1 MTIGIT
7 QRVELCKDYHEIR
20 DCLDQEWTNLLCKAN
35 IDFILVPNSLD
46 DIDSWLEKKNLEGF
60 ILTGGNDLSHLP
72 DAKNP
77 APSRDETEKKI
88 LKWSV
93 KNKTKVLGVCRGMQ
107 LINCFFSGSLCK
119 VNGHA
124 GFNHSI
130 DILNDKYNFNS
141 QSIVNSYHNW
151 GISKTDLSPNLLPLA
166 IAGDGTIEALEHK
179 QLPWVGIMW
188 HPEREVTND
197 YNNIQLIKTLFL
209 T

>member
-7 QRVELCKDYHEIR
+7 QRVELYKDYHEIR

-46 DIDSWLEKKNLEGF
+46 DVDSWLEKKNLKGF
-60 ILTGGNDLSHLP
+60 ILTGGNDLSHLS
-72 DAKNP
+72 DAKNA

-93 KNKTKVLGVCRGMQ
+93 KNKTRVLGVCRGMQ
-107 LINCFFSGSLCK
+107 LINCFFSGSLRK

-124 GFNHSI
+124 GSNHSI

-166 IAGDGTIEALEHK
+166 IADDGTIEALEHK

-188 HPEREVTND
+188 HPEREVTMD
-197 YNNIQLIKTLFL
+197 YSNIQLIKTLFL